1 MIAQGIL
8 HLLTGYDH
16 LAFLL
21 VALLGVARTRDA
33 NEPRPLRRTML
44 ESLKVITAFTVAH
57 SITLT
62 LAATG
67 VVMLASRPVEAS
79 IAATVGLTAL
89 SGFWRPN
96 RFQGWPLAFAFG
108 LVHGL
113 GFAGAFAE
121 MMSGRASALELGAF
135 NIGIELAQLAV
146 AIALVPA
153 LWWLA
158 KQRTFD
164 RVVAPAV
171 SMMVAGV
178 AAVWFFERLA

>member
-1 MIAQGIL
+1 MIAQGIV

-21 VALLGVARTRDA
+21 IALLGVARTRDT
-33 NEPRPLRRTML
+33 NEPRRLRRTMV

-67 VVMLASRPVEAS
+67 LVMLASKPVEAS
-79 IAATVGLTAL
+79 IAATVGLTAM

-108 LVHGL
+108 LVHGF
-113 GFAGAFAE
+113 GFAGAFRE
-121 MMSGRASALELGAF
+121 IVSGSASALDLGAF
-135 NIGIELAQLAV
+135 NVGIELAQLAV
-146 AIALVPA
+146 AIAVVPA
-153 LWWLA
+153 LWSLMKRRA
-158 KQRTFD
+158 FD
-164 RVVAPAV
+164 RVAAPAISIV
-171 SMMVAGV
+171 VAGV
-178 AAVWFFERLA
+178 AGVWFVEQLV